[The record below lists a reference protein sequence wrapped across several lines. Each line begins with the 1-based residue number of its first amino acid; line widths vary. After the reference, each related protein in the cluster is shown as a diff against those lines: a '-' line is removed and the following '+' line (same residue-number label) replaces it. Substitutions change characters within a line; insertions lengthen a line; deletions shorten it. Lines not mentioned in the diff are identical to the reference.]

1 MNDSIIIDELN
12 SILAN
17 CQFREL
23 SEPEV
28 ANIENIILHFDSLTN
43 YSQVIL
49 SEAIEIKKNQQL
61 SFLLLLSMTFSY
73 KSTKSPQNETRFS
86 EYELI
91 GIATLK
97 KDYGRVLI
105 RPETIEDKI
114 NNLFLSTDIDF
125 DFNKGFSKKYYVV
138 ANDETKVRKCI
149 SNSFLETVRGFSGLE
164 IEIDGNILMVRL
176 KKQFTQVNGEIITN
190 FLTAINDGY
199 N

>member
-1 MNDSIIIDELN
+1 MNDSIIINELN

-28 ANIENIILHFDSLTN
+28 ANIENIILHFDSLSN

-61 SFLLLLSMTFSY
+61 SFLLLFSMTFVY

-91 GIATLK
+91 GIAKLK

-125 DFNKGFSKKYYVV
+125 DFNKSFSKKYYVV

-164 IEIDGNILMVRL
+164 IELEGNILMVRL
-176 KKQFTQVNGEIITN
+176 RKQFTQENGEIITN

>member
-1 MNDSIIIDELN
+1 MNDSFIIDELN
-12 SILAN
+12 SILLN
-17 CQFREL
+17 CEFREL

-28 ANIENIILHFDSLTN
+28 ANIEEIILHFDSLN
-43 YSQVIL
+43 DYSQVIL

-61 SFLLLLSMTFSY
+61 SFLLLLSMTFVF
-73 KSTKSPQNETRFS
+73 KSAKSPQNETRFS

-114 NNLFLSTDIDF
+114 KDLILSTDIDF

-138 ANDETKVRKCI
+138 AND
-149 SNSFLETVRGFSGLE
+149 
-164 IEIDGNILMVRL
+164 
-176 KKQFTQVNGEIITN
+176 
-190 FLTAINDGY
+190 
-199 N
+199 

>member
-1 MNDSIIIDELN
+1 MYIYT
-12 SILAN
+12 
-17 CQFREL
+17 RT
-23 SEPEV
+23 V
-28 ANIENIILHFDSLTN
+28 T
-43 YSQVIL
+43 
-49 SEAIEIKKNQQL
+49 KNQQL
-61 SFLLLLSMTFSY
+61 SFLLLLSMTFVY

-164 IEIDGNILMVRL
+164 IELDGNILMVRL
-176 KKQFTQVNGEIITN
+176 KKQFTQENGEIITN